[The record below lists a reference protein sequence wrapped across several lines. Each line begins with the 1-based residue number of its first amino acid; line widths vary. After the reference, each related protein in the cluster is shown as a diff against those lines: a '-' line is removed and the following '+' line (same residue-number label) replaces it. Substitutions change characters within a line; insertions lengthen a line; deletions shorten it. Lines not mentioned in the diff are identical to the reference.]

1 MCRTIDCF
9 ERKQT
14 ARHAARTACH
24 KPSQP
29 KVSARM
35 AAQQAKGHCTHA
47 SSSDGISRPDQSS
60 TGSLAMVDLTS
71 NLSRL
76 SATHA
81 CRPSTHSQAPTHLYT
96 YTVALHYRAK
106 GSWPQPS
113 AGHVGTAP
121 ARNPRRLLA
130 TGGQRG
136 DSSNSRAIEVLKLK
150 QHVPASRPT
159 RPGAWARRRSG
170 SRNVDPRTSP
180 LDTSGLLGV

>member
-47 SSSDGISRPDQSS
+47 SSSDGFSRPDQSS

-130 TGGQRG
+130 ISVDHWALAG
-136 DSSNSRAIEVLKLK
+136 SVAI
-150 QHVPASRPT
+150 
-159 RPGAWARRRSG
+159 RRIREQSKF
-170 SRNVDPRTSP
+170 
-180 LDTSGLLGV
+180 